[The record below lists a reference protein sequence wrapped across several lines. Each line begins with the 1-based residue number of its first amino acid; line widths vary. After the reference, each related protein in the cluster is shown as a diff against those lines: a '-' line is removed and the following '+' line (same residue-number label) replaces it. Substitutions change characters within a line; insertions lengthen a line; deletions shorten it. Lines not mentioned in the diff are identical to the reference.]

1 MFEETHFNLLF
12 PKMEKKNLKIL
23 DKEFYDG
30 KNWSWLN
37 AFLFLVLSDKRMD
50 PFQCWVFRIFNQIYW
65 MIKSSHRPTLMKVDN
80 RLTLVHFLHKSLE
93 KMLMYDTALFLCP
106 QQWRGKIFQLSHS
119 FLFNYS
125 LWHSILASLS
135 SFKSMN
141 DLRSILIKLVIR
153 GYTNIFGLCFFSGI
167 LSIFHASNLSS

>member
-12 PKMEKKNLKIL
+12 PKMKKKKFKIL

-93 KMLMYDTALFLCP
+93 KMLMYHYMTQPFFSVPSNDEARF
-106 QQWRGKIFQLSHS
+106 
-119 FLFNYS
+119 FNY
-125 LWHSILASLS
+125 HTV
-135 SFKSMN
+135 FY
-141 DLRSILIKLVIR
+141 LITL
-153 GYTNIFGLCFFSGI
+153 YDTLF
-167 LSIFHASNLSS
+167 